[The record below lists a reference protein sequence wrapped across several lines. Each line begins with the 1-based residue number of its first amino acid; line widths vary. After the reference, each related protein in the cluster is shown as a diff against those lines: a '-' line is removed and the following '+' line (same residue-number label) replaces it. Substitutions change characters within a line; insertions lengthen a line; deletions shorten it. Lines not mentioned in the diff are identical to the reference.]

1 MLEEGRSK
9 PWPKLLKA
17 ITGDREL
24 SADAINQYFDPLLR
38 WLVNYR
44 KRHDYPVGWGE
55 EDLSAKV
62 LHRKAGKFESGQER
76 SGILKTN
83 NKGMSLSIN
92 IPSALT
98 GGKSDATKNT
108 DVEQKGEDDKI
119 SIPLIDLAKL
129 LSSGDHFTVS
139 SSETNANSKDGATT
153 INNKEFNLS
162 SDDDNS
168 QNSQNSKN
176 SQDTVKSQ
184 NKNGN
189 ETSNATPNSSG
200 VNGQNGTN
208 SANGTKGENVNSTAI
223 ATDGANLK
231 GVNET
236 TGMSNASNTNI
247 TLGNAPSEK
256 QPDFVT
262 NNDTATKNE
271 ETAANLV
278 KNQQNNGTNATNL
291 TELTGNNATAQ
302 QGQNATSSGNESS
315 KPVNESLAWQ
325 AETLKNGLNEALA
338 NATNNTINEQGNSTT
353 NATTRENAPCKRSSA
368 GHDAG
373 CNNDLMETVS
383 VSPGELIQHVL
394 MKKVKHLVEK
404 TLPQANVEKTNNGFT
419 VNFDLNPKDE
429 IPERVSQSQAVTG
442 KTRQQHVNVFI
453 APKGVVVKPKSSEQL
468 MKPSFVPVQN
478 KDNLELRGG
487 K

>member
-1 MLEEGRSK
+1 MLEAGRSK

-24 SADAINQYFDPLLR
+24 SADAINQYFDPLFR
-38 WLVNYR
+38 WLINYR
-44 KRHDYPVGWGE
+44 KRHGYPVGWGE
-55 EDLSAKV
+55 EDLSKKV

-92 IPSALT
+92 IPSSLT
-98 GGKSDATKNT
+98 GEKSNATKNT
-108 DVEQKGEDDKI
+108 DVEQKGDDEKI

-129 LSSGDHFTVS
+129 LSSGDHFSVT

-153 INNKEFNLS
+153 ISSKEFSLS
-162 SDDDNS
+162 NDDEDG
-168 QNSQNSKN
+168 QKPQKE
-176 SQDTVKSQ
+176 
-184 NKNGN
+184 NK
-189 ETSNATPNSSG
+189 TTNATQNSSG
-200 VNGQNGTN
+200 IG
-208 SANGTKGENVNSTAI
+208 GENATSGINATNGVNMTKE
-223 ATDGANLK
+223 GNVN

-236 TGMSNASNTNI
+236 IGNA
-247 TLGNAPSEK
+247 TLGNTTTATPLNGAEEK
-256 QPDFVT
+256 QNSLKNETQNEKANDIKT
-262 NNDTATKNE
+262 DNNATAATNTSGNNTTTHEGQNMTSLNNDTA
-271 ETAANLV
+271 
-278 KNQQNNGTNATNL
+278 
-291 TELTGNNATAQ
+291 
-302 QGQNATSSGNESS
+302 
-315 KPVNESLAWQ
+315 KPINESLAWQ
-325 AETLKNGLNEALA
+325 AETLNKNLNGGISNL
-338 NATNNTINEQGNSTT
+338 TNSTANET
-353 NATTRENAPCKRSSA
+353 DADTAAKAQNGTTRENAPCKRSSA
-368 GHDAG
+368 SPGKCHS
-373 CNNDLMETVS
+373 DLMETVS

-429 IPERVSQSQAVTG
+429 IPERVEKSQTVTG

-453 APKGVVVKPKSSEQL
+453 APKGVVVKPKASEQL